1 MKKIP
6 VLVIAGPTASGKTAL
21 SIEISKIYNGEVVS
35 ADSMQI
41 YKRMDI
47 GTAKPTKEEMCSI
60 PHHMLDIIEPSES
73 FSVADYV
80 KRAHLEIEDIY
91 KRGKLPIVAG
101 GTGLYINSLI
111 DDIDFSDEE
120 KDTTFREEL
129 TRIFKDKGV
138 EPLLERLKKCDPVS
152 AERIHPNNIKRIIR
166 AIEFFELTGKPLSE
180 QNNRPEESRYN
191 PLILMINP
199 DREYLYQRIEKR
211 VDIMMEKGLIDEVKE
226 LMNLGLTKK
235 HMSMQGIGYKEV
247 IDYLRGFTT
256 KDEMSRIIKRDSR
269 RYAKRQLTWF
279 RRDKRIINISGDLL
293 KEASR
298 YIDEWQALNE
308 G

>member
-1 MKKIP
+1 MEKIP

-21 SIEISKIYNGEVVS
+21 SIELSKIYDGEVVS

-41 YKRMDI
+41 YKKMDI
-47 GTAKPTKEEMCSI
+47 GTAKPEKEEMCGVV
-60 PHHMLDIIEPSES
+60 HHMIDIIEPSET

-80 KRAHLEIEDIY
+80 KKAHIEIEDIY
-91 KRGKLPIVAG
+91 KRGKLPVVAG

-111 DDIDFSDEE
+111 DDVDFSDEE
-120 KDTTFREEL
+120 KDTGLREEL
-129 TRIFKDKGV
+129 MQIFKDKGV

-152 AERIHPNNIKRIIR
+152 ARRIHPNNIKRIIR
-166 AIEFFELTGKPLSE
+166 AIEFFELTGKPLSC
-180 QNNRPEESRYN
+180 QNNKPEESRYN

-199 DREYLYQRIEKR
+199 DREYLYQRIDKR
-211 VDIMMEKGLIDEVKE
+211 VDIMLEKGLIDEVKG
-226 LMNLGLTKK
+226 LIKLGITKK
-235 HMSMQGIGYKEV
+235 DMSMQGIGYKEV

-256 KDEMSRIIKRDSR
+256 KDEMTRIIKRDSR

-293 KEASR
+293 KEAAH
-298 YIDEWQALNE
+298 YIDEWQA
-308 G
+308 